1 MQTID
6 DAEEIKNT
14 KQEEID
20 DGDRLLAALS
30 TTKQSNLDSESLA
43 KLEELQKSLS
53 HKEAALETYKSTVL
67 SLEKTRDSL
76 AEELVAATQSLET
89 ERKEV

>member
-1 MQTID
+1 MN

-43 KLEELQKSLS
+43 RLEELEKSLS
-53 HKEAALETYKSTVL
+53 HKQAALETYKSTVL

-76 AEELVAATQSLET
+76 AEELVTATQSLEV